1 MGGEGGAEGGGQGL
15 RPDEN
20 RDSVSRVSLLAGSL
34 VTGKRGSGQMEPW
47 LQSQSRL
54 WYSNW

>member
-20 RDSVSRVSLLAGSL
+20 RDSVSESRLAGSL
-34 VTGKRGSGQMEPW
+34 VTGKGGSGQMEHGI
-47 LQSQSRL
+47 QSQSRP